1 MLKCLI
7 FFLFSCYFSLV
18 LYFSFVSQSC
28 QITNDAQYPAGTKE
42 TTFSVDSEGNV
53 VITYG
58 KSTSGSSERYD
69 TQKCYPNRLIS
80 SDG

>member
-1 MLKCLI
+1 MT
-7 FFLFSCYFSLV
+7 Y
-18 LYFSFVSQSC
+18 Y
-28 QITNDAQYPAGTKE
+28 AQYPAGTKD

-58 KSTSGSSERYD
+58 KSTTGSSERYD